1 MGYNVPASSQS
12 FITAPIELFSH
23 QITMLRA
30 RLPTLGRSVL
40 ARRSFAFTPKVMAE
54 GDTGAIR
61 AGGAAASDAFSKREK
76 ASEDKWIR
84 EEEERTS
91 THEGAR
97 VVHRRDDEDLWQRR
111 REELKSWQ
119 DEAVSLSINYRQHV

>member
-1 MGYNVPASSQS
+1 MG
-12 FITAPIELFSH
+12 TAPIELFSH

-76 ASEDKWIR
+76 ASEDKRAKLKALR
-84 EEEERTS
+84 EKIKNAQAHMKELES
-91 THEGAR
+91 YI
-97 VVHRRDDEDLWQRR
+97 DETMR
-111 REELKSWQ
+111 
-119 DEAVSLSINYRQHV
+119 

>member
-1 MGYNVPASSQS
+1 MG
-12 FITAPIELFSH
+12 
-23 QITMLRA
+23 MLRA

-84 EEEERTS
+84 EEEQAKLKALLREDQERTS

-97 VVHRRDDEDLWQRR
+97 VVHRREDEDLWQRR

>member
-1 MGYNVPASSQS
+1 MG
-12 FITAPIELFSH
+12 TAPIELFSH

-61 AGGAAASDAFSKREK
+61 AGGAASGAFSKREK

-84 EEEERTS
+84 EEEQAKLNALREKIKNAQAHMKELESYIDETMKTS
-91 THEGAR
+91 GSGGE
-97 VVHRRDDEDLWQRR
+97 
-111 REELKSWQ
+111 K
-119 DEAVSLSINYRQHV
+119 N